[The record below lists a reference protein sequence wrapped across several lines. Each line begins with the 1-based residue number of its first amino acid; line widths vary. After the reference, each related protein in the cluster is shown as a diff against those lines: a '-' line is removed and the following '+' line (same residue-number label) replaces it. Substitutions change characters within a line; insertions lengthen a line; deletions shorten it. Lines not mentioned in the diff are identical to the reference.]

1 MESSI
6 GSIRVELRQ
15 GASAD
20 KIVLPRTN
28 GVKWW
33 KMRAERWRLNHAARF
48 CRTRAA
54 GSGWNSLARNF
65 KLYNNGLMTDTRGR
79 VCGRARGGYMVYG
92 REGTT
97 AFFLFELATL
107 TYPTKSPG
115 LMT

>member
-6 GSIRVELRQ
+6 GGIRVEPRQ

-20 KIVLPRTN
+20 KIVLPRTK
-28 GVKWW
+28 GVNPW
-33 KMRAERWRLNHAARF
+33 KTRAERWRLSHAARF

-54 GSGWNSLARNF
+54 GSGWNSLTRHF

-97 AFFLFELATL
+97 AFFLSSLL
-107 TYPTKSPG
+107 LP
-115 LMT
+115 